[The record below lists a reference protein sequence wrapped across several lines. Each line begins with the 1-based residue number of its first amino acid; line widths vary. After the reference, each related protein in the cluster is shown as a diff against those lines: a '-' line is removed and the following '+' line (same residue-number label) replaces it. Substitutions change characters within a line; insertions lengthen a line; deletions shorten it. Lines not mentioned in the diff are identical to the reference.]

1 LARAV
6 FVEWHMGQASETFD
20 RHHEDV
26 LDALCAGASLQDAAH
41 QGRLLKT
48 YVDALAGAQT
58 PRS

>member
-1 LARAV
+1 
-6 FVEWHMGQASETFD
+6 MGQASETFD